1 MVNDVIDID
10 KIVGMSVLSRATGN
24 KLGEVYDLYIDPA
37 QGILMGITIKSPNGK
52 FGGIDYRNV
61 YSFGKDAVMVNDENH
76 ITVLTEVWIE
86 QHPHAKKHLIGTNVL
101 TEGGN
106 HLGEIGNIFVR
117 LTSPP
122 AVIYE
127 MRGSMWD
134 SLMGRNMFIYAA
146 HAGALSS
153 NAERMI
159 VPDAVVNNA
168 ASNLSEL
175 INPPAAAANKTA
187 RRKSTA

>member
-1 MVNDVIDID
+1 MVNDVIEID
-10 KIVGMSVLSRATGN
+10 KVIGMPVMSRATGN

-37 QGILMGITIKSPNGK
+37 QGILMGITIKAPNGK
-52 FGGIDYRNV
+52 LGGLDYRNV
-61 YSFGKDAVMVNDENH
+61 YSFGKDAVMVNDESHVTILNDEW
-76 ITVLTEVWIE
+76 VA

-106 HLGEIGNIFVR
+106 HLGEIGNVYVR

-122 AVIYE
+122 AVVYE

-134 SLMGRNMFIYAA
+134 SLLGRNMFIYAA

-159 VPDAVVNNA
+159 VPNAVVSNA
-168 ASNLSEL
+168 ASNLKDL
-175 INPPAAAANKTA
+175 LNHPASTNRTA
-187 RRKSTA
+187 RPNTAG